1 MEESN
6 IINGKAV
13 GESITSTLATCISD
27 LKSQH
32 DLTPCLIVVL
42 VGDDPASHLYVRN
55 KQRKAEMLGLRSE
68 TMLLSSTT
76 SESSLIDLIHK
87 LNNDKNVHGILVQL
101 PVPKHID
108 KNLII
113 NAIDPEKDVD
123 GFHNENV
130 GRLFTGQKKGCLI
143 PCTPRGCLYLIKT
156 VTSNLSGSDAVVI
169 GRSNIVGKPM
179 ACLLLGENC
188 TVTTVHSATCNLS
201 DYCARADIL
210 VAAVGIPHFV
220 KSSWIKQGAIVIDVG
235 INSIKENGVK
245 KFVGDVDFFGAKNIA
260 SAITPV
266 PGGVG
271 PMTIAF
277 LMVNTVIAACNQC
290 GIENFV
296 EKYLDL

>member
-1 MEESN
+1 MEAN
-6 IINGKAV
+6 IINGKAIA
-13 GESITSTLATCISD
+13 EDITGTLATCIND
-27 LKSQH
+27 LKLQYS
-32 DLTPCLIVVL
+32 LVPCLIVVL

-68 TMLLSSTT
+68 TILLPSTT
-76 SESSLIDLIHK
+76 SESSLIDKIHE
-87 LNNDKNVHGILVQL
+87 LNNDDNVHGILVQL

-113 NAIDPEKDVD
+113 NTIDPRKDVD
-123 GFHNENV
+123 GFHNDNV
-130 GRLFTGQKKGCLI
+130 GRLFTGQKRNCLI

-156 VTSNLSGSDAVVI
+156 VTHNLSGSDAVVI

-188 TVTTVHSATCNLS
+188 TVTTVHSATRNLS
-201 DYCARADIL
+201 DYCSKADIL
-210 VAAVGIPHFV
+210 VAAVGIPNVV
-220 KSSWIKQGAIVIDVG
+220 KSSWIKPGAIVIDVG
-235 INSIKENGVK
+235 INSVEEDGVK
-245 KFVGDVDFFGAKNIA
+245 KFVGDVNFAEAKNVA
-260 SAITPV
+260 SAITPD
-266 PGGVG
+266 PGGEG

-277 LMVNTVIAACNQC
+277 LMVNTVMAACNQS

>member
-1 MEESN
+1 MED
-6 IINGKAV
+6 IINGKAIA
-13 GESITSTLATCISD
+13 EDITSTLATCISD
-27 LKSQH
+27 LKLQH
-32 DLTPCLIVVL
+32 NLTPCLIVIL

-55 KQRKAEMLGLRSE
+55 KQRKAEMLGLKSE
-68 TMLLSSTT
+68 TVLLPSTT
-76 SESSLIDLIHK
+76 SESSLIDKIRE
-87 LNNDKNVHGILVQL
+87 LNNDDSVHGILVQL

-113 NAIDPEKDVD
+113 NTIDPRKDVD

-130 GRLFTGQKKGCLI
+130 GKLFTGQKGCLM

-156 VTSNLSGSDAVVI
+156 VTRNLSGSDAVVI

-188 TVTTVHSATCNLS
+188 TVTTVHSATRNLP
-201 DYCARADIL
+201 DYCSKADVL

-220 KSSWIKQGAIVIDVG
+220 KSAWIKPGAIVIDVG
-235 INSIKENGVK
+235 INSIEENGVK
-245 KFVGDVDFFGAKNIA
+245 KFVGDVDFSGARSIA

-277 LMVNTVIAACNQC
+277 LMVNTVMAACNQI
-290 GIENFV
+290 GVENFV

>member
-1 MEESN
+1 MKAN
-6 IINGKAV
+6 IINGKAIA
-13 GESITSTLATCISD
+13 EDITGILATCIND
-27 LKSQH
+27 LKLQYN
-32 DLTPCLIVVL
+32 LVPCLIVIL

-68 TMLLSSTT
+68 TILLPSTT
-76 SESSLIDLIHK
+76 SESSLIDKIRE
-87 LNNDKNVHGILVQL
+87 LNNDDSVHGILVQL

-113 NAIDPEKDVD
+113 NTIDARKDVD
-123 GFHNENV
+123 GFHNDNV
-130 GRLFTGQKKGCLI
+130 GRLFTGQKKNCLI
-143 PCTPRGCLYLIKT
+143 PCTPSGCLYLIKT
-156 VTSNLSGSDAVVI
+156 VTHNLSGSDAVVI

-188 TVTTVHSATCNLS
+188 TVTTVHSATRNLS
-201 DYCARADIL
+201 DYCAKADIL
-210 VAAVGIPHFV
+210 VAAVGIPNFV
-220 KSSWIKQGAIVIDVG
+220 KSYWIKPGAIVIDVG
-235 INSIKENGVK
+235 INSVEEDGVK
-245 KFVGDVDFFGAKNIA
+245 KFVGDVDFAEAKNVA

-277 LMVNTVIAACNQC
+277 LMVNTVIAACNQS
-290 GIENFV
+290 GIESFV